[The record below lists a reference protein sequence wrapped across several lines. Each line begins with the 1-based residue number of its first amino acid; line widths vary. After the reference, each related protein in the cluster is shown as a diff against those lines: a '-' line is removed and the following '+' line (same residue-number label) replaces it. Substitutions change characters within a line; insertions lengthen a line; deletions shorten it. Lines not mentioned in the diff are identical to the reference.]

1 MPACSWL
8 CKCMA
13 SNLVSTAPAQQYS
26 MQLHAVGKLQDMYSS
41 TCTCTPAV
49 CSANRSA
56 CTAPHEPEYS
66 TAYAHIMSVCICI
79 CMYVYVYIH
88 MHMCSSTT
96 VRQLTLRMQR
106 GSTSTAQ
113 TAQHHSTTRAQH
125 HSTAAAAL
133 STYRGSHGG
142 GWGWT
147 AMHGTAALQSCRT
160 CIAGQHLS
168 NASAIAL

>member
-13 SNLVSTAPAQQYS
+13 SNLVSTAPAQQYC

-56 CTAPHEPEYS
+56 YICTAPHEPEYS

-79 CMYVYVYIH
+79 CIYVYIH
-88 MHMCSSTT
+88 MHMCIC
-96 VRQLTLRMQR
+96 LFL
-106 GSTSTAQ
+106 
-113 TAQHHSTTRAQH
+113 
-125 HSTAAAAL
+125 
-133 STYRGSHGG
+133 
-142 GWGWT
+142 
-147 AMHGTAALQSCRT
+147 
-160 CIAGQHLS
+160 
-168 NASAIAL
+168 